1 MEAVGPGAL
10 MLGELVAVV
19 GLLFLADRWLHQHL
33 QGVMF
38 LLAHDREIAL
48 WLYALVLFP
57 GVFLHEV
64 SHALVA
70 AVLGVK
76 IGRINIFPRRIG
88 KRIQLGFVPIQETDF
103 LRASLI
109 GAAPLLTGSA
119 VIFALGQHVFG
130 TPEVVRALSKADW
143 LAALQGLRVAFRAPD
158 MWLWAYLAF
167 AVGNTMIPSRA
178 DVHAWPLLIGVLV
191 GIGAIVFFAG
201 GDTLLLEGL
210 SRFLTWAVRWV
221 ILLGGSTLLV
231 DLPFFGVVF
240 LLEKLL
246 ERLTQ
251 QRIVYR

>member
-1 MEAVGPGAL
+1 MIL
-10 MLGELVAVV
+10 MLGELVVVV
-19 GLLFLADRWLHQHL
+19 GLLFLADRWIHQHL

-38 LLAHDREIAL
+38 LLTNDREIAL

-57 GVFLHEV
+57 GVFLHEI

-88 KRIQLGFVPIQETDF
+88 TRIQLGFVPIQETDF

-109 GAAPLLTGSA
+109 GAAPLLTGSG

-130 TPEVVRALSKADW
+130 TPEVVRALANADW

-158 MWLWAYLAF
+158 MWVWAYLAF
-167 AVGNTMIPSRA
+167 AVGNTMIPSRT
-178 DVHAWPLLIGVLV
+178 DVHAWPLLVGVLV
-191 GIGAIVFFAG
+191 GIGAVVFFAG
-201 GDTLLLEGL
+201 GDALLLEGL

-231 DLPFFGVVF
+231 NLPFFTVAF
-240 LLEKLL
+240 LFEKLL
-246 ERLTQ
+246 EHFKGQ
-251 QRIVYR
+251 QIVYR

>member
-1 MEAVGPGAL
+1 MNAIGPVVL
-10 MLGELVAVV
+10 MLGELAIVV

-38 LLAHDREIAL
+38 LLTQDREIAL

-57 GVFLHEV
+57 GVFLHEI

-88 KRIQLGFVPIQETDF
+88 TRIQLGFVPIQETDF

-109 GAAPLLTGSA
+109 GAAPLFAGSA
-119 VIFALGQHVFG
+119 VIFALGQNVFG
-130 TPEVVRALSKADW
+130 TPEVVQALARADW
-143 LAALQGLRVAFRAPD
+143 FTALEGLRLAFRAPD

-191 GIGAIVFFAG
+191 GIGLIVFLAG

-210 SRFLTWAVRWV
+210 SRFLTWAVRWI

-231 DLPFFGVVF
+231 DLPFFSVVF
-240 LLEKLL
+240 LFEKLL
-246 ERLTQ
+246 ERLKGQ
-251 QRIVYR
+251 QIVYR